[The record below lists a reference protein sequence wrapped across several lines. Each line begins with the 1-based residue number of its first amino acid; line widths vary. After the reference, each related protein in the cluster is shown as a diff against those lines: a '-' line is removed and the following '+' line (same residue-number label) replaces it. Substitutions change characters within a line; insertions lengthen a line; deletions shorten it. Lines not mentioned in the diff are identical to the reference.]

1 MALSLPRPY
10 HVNVNCSDLDRSLA
24 FYEGILGFTRLA
36 RTTPSEP
43 QPGAAFGLEQ
53 VQWDAWILAGA
64 SGMAGLVL
72 DLLEWKVPTP
82 AGRPA
87 ALTEQ
92 GFAALGIAVPDLAAT
107 LAALESAGHRVSGA
121 TITDPDGTLL
131 DLVEGDGPAI
141 VHLVVNVADLAAARA
156 WYERVLGLT
165 GTVEDRADAGTAV
178 AACTLAVP
186 GAPFSIELRQWRSP
200 APVAR
205 TARRANELGI
215 FRHALFSLDIHADHG
230 RLTELGVACYTP
242 PVALDMG
249 PGMPSDLLALFFDD
263 PSGACLEL
271 IQPPAG

>member
-1 MALSLPRPY
+1 MALALPRPY

-24 FYEGILGFTRLA
+24 FYEGLLGFTRLA

-43 QPGAAFGLEQ
+43 QPGAAFGLAQ

-72 DLLEWKVPTP
+72 DLLEWKVPVP

-87 ALTEQ
+87 SLTEQ
-92 GFAALGIAVPDLAAT
+92 GFAALGIAVPDLAAA
-107 LAALESAGHRVSGA
+107 LASLEAAGHPADGA
-121 TITDPDGTLL
+121 TVTDPDGTLL
-131 DLVEGDGPAI
+131 ELVEGDGPAI
-141 VHLVVNVADLAAARA
+141 VHLVVNVADLDAARA

-165 GTVEDRADAGTAV
+165 GAVEDRTGEGTAV
-178 AACTLAVP
+178 SVCTLPVP
-186 GAPFSIELRQWRSP
+186 GAPFSIELRRWTSP
-200 APVAR
+200 APVPR
-205 TARRANELGI
+205 VPRRANELGI
-215 FRHALFSLDIHADHG
+215 FRHALFSLDIHGDHG
-230 RLTELGVACYTP
+230 LLTDLGVACYTP

-263 PSGACLEL
+263 PAGACLEL

>member
-24 FYEGILGFTRLA
+24 FYEGLLGFTTLA

-87 ALTEQ
+87 TRTEQ
-92 GFAALGIAVPDLAAT
+92 GFAALGIAVPDLASTVAS
-107 LAALESAGHRVSGA
+107 LEGAGHRVDGS
-121 TITDPDGTLL
+121 TVTDPDGTILE
-131 DLVEGDGPAI
+131 LVEGNGPAI
-141 VHLVVNVADLAAARA
+141 AHLAVNVADLTEARG

-165 GTVEDRADAGTAV
+165 GTVEERSGGGTSV
-178 AACTLAVP
+178 ACCTLPVP
-186 GAPFSIELRQWRSP
+186 GAPFSIELRQWTSP
-200 APVAR
+200 APVTRAP
-205 TARRANELGI
+205 RRANELGI